1 VLAGVGDA
9 RLAAASPARP
19 AGITP
24 VPALVTPGA
33 LARWGNVDYRGCL
46 GEGGHYAWRDRRGGV
61 NAART
66 HLSPLAAA
74 APKVSCH
81 EECTTVS
88 EVRLAAEARTEF
100 GKGAARR
107 TRRAGKIPAVLYG
120 HGSDPKHLAL
130 PALEFARV
138 VREHGQ
144 NAVLTL
150 EFDSATE
157 LALTKT
163 VTTHPIK
170 NYIEHV
176 DLLLVQRGEK
186 VTVEVP
192 IVVNGETVPGN
203 LVTQDLTSIEVSV
216 EALHIPEQFEVS
228 IEGLDSGAQIFA
240 KDVSLPA
247 GAELVTDEEALVLA
261 VNAAQSAT
269 DADDEEEGETAAA
282 EATEE

>member
-1 VLAGVGDA
+1 M
-9 RLAAASPARP
+9 
-19 AGITP
+19 
-24 VPALVTPGA
+24 
-33 LARWGNVDYRGCL
+33 
-46 GEGGHYAWRDRRGGV
+46 
-61 NAART
+61 
-66 HLSPLAAA
+66 
-74 APKVSCH
+74 
-81 EECTTVS
+81 S
-88 EVRLAAEARTEF
+88 EVRLAAESRTEF

-150 EFDSATE
+150 DVDSKSE

-186 VTVEVP
+186 VSVEVP
-192 IVVNGETVPGN
+192 VVLTGDPAAST
-203 LVTQDLTSIEVSV
+203 LVTQDLTTLAIEV
-216 EALHIPEQFEVS
+216 EALHIPEQVEVS
-228 IEGLDSGAQIFA
+228 IEGAAAGTQILAAQVPLPRGAT
-240 KDVSLPA
+240 
-247 GAELVTDEEALVLA
+247 LVTDAEALVVA
-261 VNAAQSAT
+261 VNAAPTAEQL
-269 DADDEEEGETAAA
+269 EGESA
-282 EATEE
+282 EAPAEDAEASDEA

>member
-1 VLAGVGDA
+1 
-9 RLAAASPARP
+9 
-19 AGITP
+19 
-24 VPALVTPGA
+24 
-33 LARWGNVDYRGCL
+33 
-46 GEGGHYAWRDRRGGV
+46 
-61 NAART
+61 
-66 HLSPLAAA
+66 
-74 APKVSCH
+74 
-81 EECTTVS
+81 VS

-107 TRRAGKIPAVLYG
+107 TRRDGKIPAVLYG

-130 PALEFARV
+130 PSIEFARV

-150 EFDSATE
+150 EFGGASE

-192 IVVNGETVPGN
+192 LVLIGDAAPGT
-203 LVTQDLTSIEVSV
+203 LVTQDATTLQVAV

-228 IEGLDSGAQIFA
+228 VDGAGADTRILA
-240 KDVSLPA
+240 SDVPLTE
-247 GAELVTDEEALVLA
+247 GAELVTDPDTLVIAVNVAPTAEDMEAGIEAAEEGAEEAP
-261 VNAAQSAT
+261 
-269 DADDEEEGETAAA
+269 AAA
-282 EATEE
+282 EAQAAEDQPAEESSEG

>member
-1 VLAGVGDA
+1 
-9 RLAAASPARP
+9 
-19 AGITP
+19 
-24 VPALVTPGA
+24 
-33 LARWGNVDYRGCL
+33 
-46 GEGGHYAWRDRRGGV
+46 
-61 NAART
+61 
-66 HLSPLAAA
+66 
-74 APKVSCH
+74 
-81 EECTTVS
+81 VS

-150 EFDSATE
+150 EIDSKSE
-157 LALTKT
+157 FALTKT

-186 VTVEVP
+186 VAVEVP
-192 IVVNGETVPGN
+192 VVITGDTTPGT
-203 LVTQDLTSIEVSV
+203 LVTQDATTVEVSV
-216 EALHIPEQFEVS
+216 EALHIPEQFELS
-228 IEGLDSGAQIFA
+228 IEGVQAGTQILA
-240 KDVSLPA
+240 KDIELPS
-247 GAELVTDEEALVLA
+247 GAELVTDPETLIVA
-261 VNAAQSAT
+261 VNTAPTAGEMEGDT
-269 DADDEEEGETAAA
+269 EGETAAEASAPA
-282 EATEE
+282 ESTED

>member
-1 VLAGVGDA
+1 L
-9 RLAAASPARP
+9 
-19 AGITP
+19 I
-24 VPALVTPGA
+24 
-33 LARWGNVDYRGCL
+33 
-46 GEGGHYAWRDRRGGV
+46 
-61 NAART
+61 AART
-66 HLSPLAAA
+66 SVVAGRRRPSVICSFS
-74 APKVSCH
+74 KES
-81 EECTTVS
+81 TTVS
-88 EVRLAAEARTEF
+88 EVRLAAEPRTEF

-107 TRRAGKIPAVLYG
+107 TRRDGKIPAVLYG

-130 PALEFARV
+130 PAIEFARV

-150 EFDSATE
+150 DIDSKSE

-192 IVVNGETVPGN
+192 VVMTGEPQPGT
-203 LVTQDLTSIEVSV
+203 LITQDASTLQVAV

-228 IEGLDSGAQIFA
+228 IEGVRAGTQILA
-240 KDVSLPA
+240 SDVKLSE
-247 GAELVTDEEALVLA
+247 GAELVTDPDTLVIA
-261 VNAAQSAT
+261 VNVAPTAA
-269 DADDEEEGETAAA
+269 DMEGETAEGAEPSAA
-282 EATEE
+282 EEPAEESSES

>member
-1 VLAGVGDA
+1 VIDAAEGVA
-9 RLAAASPARP
+9 RSPSPQTAADP
-19 AGITP
+19 T
-24 VPALVTPGA
+24 L
-33 LARWGNVDYRGCL
+33 YR
-46 GEGGHYAWRDRRGGV
+46 
-61 NAART
+61 
-66 HLSPLAAA
+66 SF
-74 APKVSCH
+74 
-81 EECTTVS
+81 TVS
-88 EVRLAAEARTEF
+88 EVRLAAEPRTEF

-150 EFDSATE
+150 EFDSSSE

-192 IVVNGETVPGN
+192 IVLTGEAQPGT
-203 LVTQDLTSIEVSV
+203 LVTQDLTTVEVSV
-216 EALHIPEQFEVS
+216 EALHIPDQFEVS
-228 IEGLDSGAQIFA
+228 IDGAEAGTQITA
-240 KDVSLPA
+240 KDVTLPS
-247 GAELVTDEEALVLA
+247 GADLVTDADALVIA
-261 VNAAQSAT
+261 INVAPTAS
-269 DADDEEEGETAAA
+269 DESETEGETAA